1 MMRPDSGR
9 EWLKLGLD
17 KLKQMS
23 RVIRKT
29 LLMQLTP
36 IETIHKEL
44 QSRLQGFRTARKT
57 ARASRQAS
65 QIMAQ
70 LSIITFDRVG
80 LVFPLGDFIHTPVV
94 PQAIIGI
101 KGVAVIA
108 LGLGSLIHH
117 LLDRFLGSLPDHF
130 EAQIAA
136 GEAIYDGDD
145 EDLFF
150 FSPMKL
156 NNSSISASLTSAGT
170 GGSGNWAAW
179 AWTHKETVR

>member
-1 MMRPDSGR
+1 MILG
-9 EWLKLGLD
+9 EWLNIGLD
-17 KLKQMS
+17 KLKHMS
-23 RVIRKT
+23 RVVWKT

-36 IETIHKEL
+36 IEAVHKKLE
-44 QSRLQGFRTARKT
+44 SSFQGFRAARKT
-57 ARASRQAS
+57 ARASGQAS

-70 LSIITFDRVG
+70 LSIIAFDRVG
-80 LVFPLGDFIHTPVV
+80 VRFALGDFIHTLVV

-101 KGVAVIA
+101 KGVAVIT
-108 LGLGSLIHH
+108 LGFGRFIHQ
-117 LLDRFLGSLPDHF
+117 LLDGFLSSQPYHSK
-130 EAQIAA
+130 AQVAA

-170 GGSGNWAAW
+170 GGSGNWTAW

>member
-1 MMRPDSGR
+1 
-9 EWLKLGLD
+9 
-17 KLKQMS
+17 MS
-23 RVIRKT
+23 RVVGKT

-44 QSRLQGFRTARKT
+44 ERRLQSFRAARKT
-57 ARASRQAS
+57 ARAAGQAS

-70 LSIITFDRVG
+70 LSIIAFDRVG
-80 LVFPLGDFIHTPVV
+80 LVFPLGDFIRTLVV

-108 LGLGSLIHH
+108 LGFGSLIHQ
-117 LLDRFLGSLPDHF
+117 LLDGFLSALPNHSK
-130 EAQIAA
+130 AQVAA

-179 AWTHKETVR
+179 ACTHKETVR